1 MEATNPNNPNNSVM
15 NVNQTLVDFLRK
27 HQIKKDEADPKP
39 STNSRIPD
47 QKSGIYGGLYHIPH
61 DKYEQFL
68 NIYYRDVLSKNGS
81 EYLTERQL
89 DVGCIAVDI
98 DLKYGME
105 IEQRQHT
112 KEHIQD
118 LVVCYLDIIKDIYQ
132 LDDRSKI
139 PVFVFEKPSI
149 NILSDKNLVKDG
161 IHMIIGI
168 QADRTVQKMLRQM
181 AIPKIAEMWEDLP
194 IKNNWDDALDEY
206 ITNGYVNWQLFG
218 SKKPNHDAYQLTYI
232 YEAKFYP
239 SDEEISIT
247 HVSLK
252 SFDIA
257 SNIQLLSVRYTKHP
271 SFFLKNSILDEY
283 NKLKNFNDGS
293 NNVVNEQ

>member
-1 MEATNPNNPNNSVM
+1 MDNQVTNPNNSVM

-27 HQIKKDEADPKP
+27 HQIKKHEADPKP

-47 QKSGIYGGLYHIPH
+47 QKSGIYGGLYNIPD
-61 DKYEQFL
+61 DKYEEFL
-68 NIYYRDVLSKNGS
+68 NIYYQDVVSKNGS

-112 KEHIQD
+112 EEHIQD
-118 LVVCYLDIIKDIYQ
+118 LVECYLDIIKDIYQ
-132 LDDRSKI
+132 LDDTSKI

-149 NILSDKNLVKDG
+149 NIVADKKFVKDG

-168 QADRTVQKMLRQM
+168 QSDRTIQKIIRQI

-194 IKNNWDDALDEY
+194 IKNKWDDVFDEG
-206 ITNGYVNWQLFG
+206 ITNGGTNWQLFG
-218 SKKPNHDAYQLTYI
+218 SKKPNYDAYQLTYI
-232 YEAKFYP
+232 YEAKFDT
-239 SDEEISIT
+239 SVEEISIAP
-247 HVSLK
+247 VSLT

-257 SNIQLLSVRYTKHP
+257 NNIHLLSVRYTKHP
-271 SFFLKNSILDEY
+271 TFFLKNSI
-283 NKLKNFNDGS
+283 
-293 NNVVNEQ
+293 

>member
-1 MEATNPNNPNNSVM
+1 MDNQATNPNNSVM

-39 STNSRIPD
+39 STNSRIGD
-47 QKSGIYGGLYHIPH
+47 KKSGIYGGNYHIPD

-89 DVGCIAVDI
+89 DVGCIAVDL
-98 DLKYGME
+98 DLKYGMD
-105 IEQRQHT
+105 IEQRPHT
-112 KEHIQD
+112 TEHIQD
-118 LVVCYLDIIKDIYQ
+118 LVECYLDIIKSIFI
-132 LDDRSKI
+132 LDENKKI
-139 PVFVFEKPSI
+139 PVYVFEKPSI
-149 NILSDKNLVKDG
+149 NTLADKKIVKDG

-168 QADRTVQKMLRQM
+168 QADRTVQKMIRQM

-194 IKNNWDDALDEY
+194 IKNKWDDVFHEGITIGY
-206 ITNGYVNWQLFG
+206 INWQLFG

-232 YEAKFYP
+232 YEAKFDT
-239 SDEEISIT
+239 SVEEISIAP
-247 HVSLK
+247 VSLT

-257 SNIQLLSVRYTKHP
+257 SNIHLLSVRYTKHP
-271 SFFLKNSILDEY
+271 TFFLKNSI
-283 NKLKNFNDGS
+283 
-293 NNVVNEQ
+293 